1 MLSFIAFLVT
11 LVLLIFVSLSVF
23 GGGQVFMPIFVW
35 LWKSLNSWF
44 KIEISEEFINTVFAV
59 SNSTPGI
66 LSPKFAAITGYMIAQ
81 GQWWGFVAMIFTYLA
96 FVLPAIFMMMIAIKY
111 SQKFHQSTFF
121 KRLIDIM
128 NPVVAGIIIALAIEI
143 FISCMFPYFVF
154 NESVSEYWKFI
165 DPNKPNQSMK
175 FFTGWRLIALYCYVP
190 IGIIISLFL
199 YLKKVPIFGLIFA
212 NIIFCLV
219 LFEPWLG

>member
-81 GQWWGFVAMIFTYLA
+81 GQWWGFIAMIFTYLA

-121 KRLIDIM
+121 KRLIVIM

-175 FFTGWRLIALYCYVP
+175 FFIGWRLIALYCYVP